1 MKNSIFKLFI
11 KLNLRW
17 RGDYPILGRLRRV
30 GIVPSRLLRHFLSVC
45 GGKRR
50 LKGGYEGVRK
60 KVSGYSGRGLRFRKT
75 CHTLHDATHGGGSM
89 SVHYPPNSATVSCQ
103 GMSLVEVLVAI
114 TLLAISSLLLLRYAQ
129 TLHSSE
135 QTQWQRREIW
145 RQLAQRLEGGGEELR
160 YLNEQAT
167 MADGGCHWQ
176 RVEWHP
182 PNHSPLYLE
191 RLRCP

>member
-11 KLNLRW
+11 KLNRHW
-17 RGDYPILGRLRRV
+17 RGGVTILGRLRRV
-30 GIVPSRLLRHFLSVC
+30 GIVPSRLQRHFLSVY
-45 GGKRR
+45 GVKLR

-60 KVSGYSGRGLRFRKT
+60 KVSGYYGRGLHFRKT
-75 CHTLHDATHGGGSM
+75 RHTLHNATLGGGSM
-89 SVHYPPNSATVSCQ
+89 SAHYPRNSATASCQ

-135 QTQWQRREIW
+135 QVQWQRREIW
-145 RQLAQRLEGGGEELR
+145 RQLAQRLEGGGEELG
-160 YLNEQAT
+160 YLSEQQT
-167 MADGGCHWQ
+167 MADGSCYWQ

-182 PNHSPLYLE
+182 PNHSPLHLE